1 METVAVTDLAAFFP
15 PLDPLNTLTLK
26 PRSSFFFLN
35 LRVSVFCLNFQSH
48 FQRLP
53 CRRRNE
59 TQCVGVRAGETTVR
73 PGGRSNPLRLSLSA
87 FLYLYSKCQCINGF
101 RRAACV
107 CACVCGVIA
116 KEKEESKGCEEQQ
129 RNGAGTTGCL
139 CALGEPCKQHGEGR
153 GIYRE
158 K

>member
-1 METVAVTDLAAFFP
+1 M
-15 PLDPLNTLTLK
+15 
-26 PRSSFFFLN
+26 
-35 LRVSVFCLNFQSH
+35 
-48 FQRLP
+48 
-53 CRRRNE
+53 
-59 TQCVGVRAGETTVR
+59 RAGETTVR
-73 PGGRSNPLRLSLSA
+73 PVGRSNPLRLSLYA

-101 RRAACV
+101 RG
-107 CACVCGVIA
+107 GVWRGGGIA

-129 RNGAGTTGCL
+129 RNGTGTTGCL